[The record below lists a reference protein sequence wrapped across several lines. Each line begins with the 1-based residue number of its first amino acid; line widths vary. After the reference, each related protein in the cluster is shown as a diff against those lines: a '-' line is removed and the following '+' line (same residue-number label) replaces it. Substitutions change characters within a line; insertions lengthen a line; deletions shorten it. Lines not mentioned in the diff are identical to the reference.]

1 VSDEPQLAESMG
13 MMLRKEGHHE
23 RILERAMTGND
34 TNTNPPYELSAVED
48 HLYPAELMSNAR
60 HEK

>member
-1 VSDEPQLAESMG
+1 